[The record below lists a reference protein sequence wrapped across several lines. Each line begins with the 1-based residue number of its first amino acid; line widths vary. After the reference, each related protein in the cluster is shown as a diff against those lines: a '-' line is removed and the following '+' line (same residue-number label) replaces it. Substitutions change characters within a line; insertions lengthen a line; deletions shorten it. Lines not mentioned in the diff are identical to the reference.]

1 MKWLSPLTQS
11 AARQDECRRFI
22 LLGFSLETP
31 RRPCVHAKDEWRRF
45 HFLSSSRN
53 IYCRGGVI
61 GQVGLDGTRCTPHSA
76 GSGGHSSLSTVIG
89 WIAIALT
96 PSSPQCTVISYR
108 HSSHRRGQQRIRL
121 TRWLIKAR
129 HENDNNNTIS
139 TFLPYQQ
146 GRHLR
151 GGGVWLLPIYLWSG
165 YNTLDHSYAL
175 T

>member
-1 MKWLSPLTQS
+1 MAFAADAERGPTGRMPPLYS
-11 AARQDECRRFI
+11 SRFFSGNAAPPMRARQRRMTQVSFPEFI
-22 LLGFSLETP
+22 SKYILP
-31 RRPCVHAKDEWRRF
+31 WR
-45 HFLSSSRN
+45 SYWTSRAGR
-53 IYCRGGVI
+53 Y
-61 GQVGLDGTRCTPHSA
+61 TRCTPHSA

-151 GGGVWLLPIYLWSG
+151 GGGVWLLPIYL
-165 YNTLDHSYAL
+165 
-175 T
+175 